1 METLGEKIA
10 RKAAERRALEHQK
23 ELEQQQAYEEY
34 RQRLEASDMQIEKLI
49 GLTLKE
55 IKVSDDE
62 ITFITECGRTFL
74 MYHEQEC
81 CEDVS
86 IDDICGNLDALI
98 GAPIMVAEESTNSD
112 NSKSPYY
119 EESHTWTFYRIGNI
133 LEFVVIRWYGESNGY
148 YSESVNFREIT
159 KKE

>member
-10 RKAAERRALEHQK
+10 RKVDERRALEHQK

-34 RQRLEASDMQIEKLI
+34 RQKLEASDIQIEKLI

-55 IKVSDDE
+55 IKVDDDE
-62 ITFITECGRTFL
+62 FIFITECGRTFV
-74 MYHEQEC
+74 MYHEQDC

-86 IDDICGNLDALI
+86 IDDICGNLEALI
-98 GAPIMVAEESTNSD
+98 GALFMVAEESSNSD
-112 NSKSPYY
+112 NPKSPYY
-119 EESHTWTFYRIGNI
+119 EESYTWTFYRIGNI

>member
-1 METLGEKIA
+1 METIGEKIA
-10 RKAAERRALEHQK
+10 RKAAERRALEQQK
-23 ELEQQQAYEEY
+23 ELEQHQAYEKY

-55 IKVSDDE
+55 IKVGDDE

-74 MYHEQEC
+74 MYHRQDC

-86 IDDICGNLDALI
+86 IDDIDGNIQALI

-112 NSKSPYY
+112 NPKNQCDA
-119 EESHTWTFYRIGNI
+119 SHTWTFYRIGNI
-133 LEFVVIRWYGESNGY
+133 LEFVVIRWYGESSGY
-148 YSESVNFREIT
+148 YSESVSFVEVT